1 MSREILPPL
10 PLFYEGD
17 SYIIYLKRVGTKCVR
32 ILQLHRF
39 SGNDSRNGVEE
50 KYNDLPLEAKREVIL
65 QVRRRHIGK
74 TVLT

>member
-17 SYIIYLKRVGTKCVR
+17 SYIIYLRAVGTKCVR

-50 KYNDLPLEAKREVIL
+50 HFTDLSPEARREVVI
-65 QVRRRHIGK
+65 QVLRRHKGK